1 MREGLR
7 AESGGSLASW
17 DRDRAGG
24 KSPAPPKA
32 ISPTRTDIGPGGA
45 AARPGPGGFVLPP
58 TPWRPW
64 RQRGS
69 PAPRDSPGSPPPPAP
84 GRCGGP
90 RGSPLP
96 GERRPSEA
104 PVSVLLAPPL
114 LGAAVSSETTGF
126 HQGIISSQQGQPQFG
141 SSGFMDNKKAC
152 PVKKCSWQPH
162 DASSSGMQSRRNIS
176 GRAFRLSLYLL
187 TSGCIVCV
195 DGEECKCTMSQRVP
209 GAGGRSEGSA
219 EEWA

>member
-1 MREGLR
+1 M
-7 AESGGSLASW
+7 ASH
-17 DRDRAGG
+17 RLLPRP
-24 KSPAPPKA
+24 SAPPE
-32 ISPTRTDIGPGGA
+32 PTLVLAGLLLVRGLEASSCPPPRGGLGGRGAALPPVTPRAPCPHLLLGGA
-45 AARPGPGGFVLPP
+45 GDPGAAPC
-58 TPWRPW
+58 
-64 RQRGS
+64 QE
-69 PAPRDSPGSPPPPAP
+69 
-84 GRCGGP
+84 

-114 LGAAVSSETTGF
+114 LGAAVSSETMGF